1 MVPNKTKLVLSIV
14 LLIALLIPT
23 VPAVV
28 LREDMVD
35 LNKTISYADLG
46 LTGQQDVQI
55 WVGSELVEYGNTS
68 GADVL
73 YQPFEDY
80 TTVIRP
86 TLANRWLNNP
96 PLLLIDAV
104 GYMTSFALPIFI
116 ILGLGA
122 ILIGLANIGKRR

>member
-1 MVPNKTKLVLSIV
+1 MIPNKKLVLSIV
-14 LLIALLIPT
+14 FLIAIIFPA
-23 VPAVV
+23 VSAVV

-46 LTGQQDVQI
+46 MTGQQDVQI

-73 YQPFEDY
+73 YQPLEDY

-86 TLANRWLNNP
+86 TLTNRWLNNP
-96 PLLLIDAV
+96 AMMLVDAV
-104 GYMTSFALPIFI
+104 GYLTSFALPIFI

-122 ILIGLANIGKRR
+122 VLIGLANVGRRR